1 MTGGTVF
8 VSRYIAEYYVKKHY
22 DVYVLN
28 RNSKK
33 QSKGVNLIQADRH
46 NLGNLLRDFHFDVV
60 IDTAYT
66 SDDVEKLL
74 AALDSYEDYILI
86 SSSVVYPENLSQPF
100 KEDSPVGLNNYWG
113 TTELIKLKKQRLC

>member
-1 MTGGTVF
+1 M
-8 VSRYIAEYYVKKHY
+8 
-22 DVYVLN
+22 
-28 RNSKK
+28 
-33 QSKGVNLIQADRH
+33 
-46 NLGNLLRDFHFDVV
+46 

-113 TTELIKLKKQRLC
+113 TTELIKLKQQRLC